1 MDICLHSAGC
11 GGCTFQGKYYSE
23 QLKIKEAELLDLLEK
38 NNVKPLEYLGINPA
52 PDVYGYR
59 NKMEYTFGNE
69 IKDGPLTLGMH
80 KKRHFMSIVTV
91 DNCQIVPEDF
101 NIILSAVLD
110 FAKME
115 KLSFYNKKNHKGFL
129 RNLVVRKGINT
140 GELLINIVTST
151 QMDLDR
157 EKFVDILMRLELE
170 GNIVGILHT
179 YNDGLADAVNCD
191 RLDILYGRDYYVEKI
206 SNLDFKVSAF
216 SFFQT
221 NVKAVD
227 ILYNRAV
234 AMLDDIEGKSIFDLY
249 CGTGTISQIVA
260 QKAKK
265 VTGIE
270 IVREA
275 VDSATENAKLNGI
288 HNCKFICGD
297 VFEVLDSMREVP
309 EVLIVDPPRAGITP
323 KAMDKLISYGVN
335 QILYISCN
343 PKTLAPNLRYFE
355 YYGYKVE
362 KIEGYDNFPMTKHL
376 EVITLL
382 SKLDSKRHI
391 SV

>member
-260 QKAKK
+260 QKAKE

-335 QILYISCN
+335 QILYI
-343 PKTLAPNLRYFE
+343 
-355 YYGYKVE
+355 
-362 KIEGYDNFPMTKHL
+362 
-376 EVITLL
+376 
-382 SKLDSKRHI
+382 
-391 SV
+391 

>member
-1 MDICLHSAGC
+1 MLFRS
-11 GGCTFQGKYYSE
+11 
-23 QLKIKEAELLDLLEK
+23 AELLDLLEK
-38 NNVKPLEYLGINPA
+38 NNVKPLEYLGINQA

-227 ILYNRAV
+227 ILYNRTI
-234 AMLDDIEGKSIFDLY
+234 AMP
-249 CGTGTISQIVA
+249 
-260 QKAKK
+260 
-265 VTGIE
+265 
-270 IVREA
+270 
-275 VDSATENAKLNGI
+275 
-288 HNCKFICGD
+288 H
-297 VFEVLDSMREVP
+297 
-309 EVLIVDPPRAGITP
+309 
-323 KAMDKLISYGVN
+323 
-335 QILYISCN
+335 
-343 PKTLAPNLRYFE
+343 
-355 YYGYKVE
+355 
-362 KIEGYDNFPMTKHL
+362 
-376 EVITLL
+376 
-382 SKLDSKRHI
+382 
-391 SV
+391 